1 MNKRDAMNQIR
12 QFGSKFDRLRN
23 AAGGGGGGRNAPK
36 RPKAAPNPAS
46 RKSNV
51 FNEQVRYAWHGALQ
65 DLKSTPLATFL
76 TVMVIAISLTLPSVC
91 YMVYKN
97 VSSAASQ
104 YYPSPQITVYLEKTL
119 DDDAAARVVGQLQ
132 AEQGVDKVN
141 YLSRDEALGEFRNWS
156 GFGGALDMLEENP
169 LPAVAIVV
177 PKLDFQSTEALNT
190 LLDGMT
196 LTVDDTGADMRCQL
210 ARGNQAWLSLSS
222 SAPRI
227 TLERML
233 SLSQS
238 LGALLAD
245 FEREEHRSIEMGDV
259 LTSPLQL
266 TYALTREEWQEKW
279 PDVLA
284 LIADVFPAYDL
295 SGFDITSDKATF
307 KRYFARDG
315 QEIGAYFYAGS
326 ARVAPEDI
334 REIRLEWGCRADKAL
349 YLAFRSPSQGKGETR
364 NFRIAFS
371 AGIRS
376 YLSMVKMRRLAACC
390 VFSTSSSLPAAISLF
405 RRMNRSA
412 ITL

>member
-190 LLDGMT
+190 LRDRVTRIQGSMKCGWTTAGLP
-196 LTVDDTGADMRCQL
+196 V
-210 ARGNQAWLSLSS
+210 SL
-222 SAPRI
+222 
-227 TLERML
+227 
-233 SLSQS
+233 
-238 LGALLAD
+238 
-245 FEREEHRSIEMGDV
+245 
-259 LTSPLQL
+259 
-266 TYALTREEWQEKW
+266 
-279 PDVLA
+279 
-284 LIADVFPAYDL
+284 
-295 SGFDITSDKATF
+295 
-307 KRYFARDG
+307 
-315 QEIGAYFYAGS
+315 
-326 ARVAPEDI
+326 
-334 REIRLEWGCRADKAL
+334 
-349 YLAFRSPSQGKGETR
+349 RSPGW
-364 NFRIAFS
+364 
-371 AGIRS
+371 
-376 YLSMVKMRRLAACC
+376 
-390 VFSTSSSLPAAISLF
+390 
-405 RRMNRSA
+405 
-412 ITL
+412 